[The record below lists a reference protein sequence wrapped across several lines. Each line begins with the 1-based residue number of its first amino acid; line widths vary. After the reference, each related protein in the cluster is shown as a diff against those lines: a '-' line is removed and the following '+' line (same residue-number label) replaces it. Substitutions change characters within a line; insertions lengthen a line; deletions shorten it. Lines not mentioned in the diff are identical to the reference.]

1 MYYRGMTK
9 APVID
14 LSQIPALQRDAV
26 AALMC
31 EVAALRELAKRQ
43 EALIAELNHVV
54 HGKRS
59 EKLSEDE
66 RQMAFED
73 LEH

>member
-1 MYYRGMTK
+1 MWREAVYYRGMTK

-26 AALMC
+26 AALMH

-43 EALIAELNHVV
+43 EAL
-54 HGKRS
+54 
-59 EKLSEDE
+59 
-66 RQMAFED
+66 
-73 LEH
+73 